1 MTGSVTNRVLC
12 IAIIGMLACSSLFG
26 IIAAPRFTENNTSS
40 IQIQNSSHQDT
51 GNRNTQGTSH
61 SDWYWPDGNGNVIDI
76 RSLLDSYRDKAGSA
90 QLFHTSSYSDSQD
103 GFGLTYQTHGNILTI
118 HASISDYGIVTYNFD
133 EGSYQSVMVSG
144 MELTNTYGSPVL
156 PYSKVLFNIP
166 QGEQILDVH
175 VRSGS
180 SESIYGLDVVPG
192 PKPVAIYG
200 NMTPDNGLFF
210 NPEFYGSESLLP
222 RQLVGS
228 EIVHHGSEQALMI
241 TLNPLQYNS
250 MEKYAVLHSE
260 IIIDVT
266 YSDLISHDDVT
277 FNGWSDNDGT
287 NYTIITSDAF
297 LPVLSDFIDWKTS
310 LGFKV
315 QVVTV
320 NDILSTYAG
329 RDNPEKIRS
338 FIKAAYTEN
347 ETEYFLLIGDCDI
360 VPVREVVDPAGG
372 PGLDNGTE
380 PSDLYYECLD
390 GDWDSNLNN
399 QFGEMDDNVD
409 LFPEVKVGRLPV
421 QTPSQAQHTL
431 QQIISYAKDPVAGD
445 WLNDF
450 MLIAVDCFGFGD
462 GVVMTEGEVNEKY
475 LFDSF
480 FDVFRYYPTDGS
492 LSTSNIVSKINSGV
506 NIIDFFDHGAYDVW
520 ASALGVDDVL
530 NLNNGNK
537 SFFAFA
543 MACETAAFDVESVEP
558 VIGEAFFR
566 NPNGGASAYIGATR
580 VAWAGYNCFDGLHNK
595 FWDFF
600 LQDALANR
608 AASPKDALQSAI
620 NYMATTFDTT
630 NGPTLETIYQAI
642 YFGDPSLTLY
652 WKDNVTTITEPV
664 EVNQVVNLNETC
676 LTYNNLPI
684 QDNVDVLVQ
693 DPLGTTIYSNTVM
706 TDATGSF
713 SISFAASSRPGTYA
727 VETTIPTPFEYT
739 AITHFVV
746 GTIDMT
752 LQIDNNPIY
761 NTDLEFSGTT
771 SLDGVGNATLI
782 DSTDTVIGTTALS
795 SVGGSFSGLI
805 NVTAFGPLHLYVQFD
820 NGSETC
826 GKPIGFKVSRGD
838 ILVIADNAGT
848 DYGPE
853 YPGGWADDNFGDG
866 SNPGDYVLA
875 LKDEFNVTVVN
886 TMDFTTP
893 SITFL
898 NEFDA
903 IIVTTGDNYGYPL
916 IAPNNFL
923 LDVLYE
929 YYLDGG
935 EILFEGA
942 AILTILVGQYP
953 EYLPNLFHAEYVDNI
968 MNDGG
973 LELSLSSHPISSGLP
988 SIIPLE
994 AGLGS
999 PYVDI
1004 LNPANNSVQAAS
1016 YSGSYVGDSAIVGL
1030 APSSNYGGVVFIGFS
1045 IDAISNQAYRNQ
1057 LIQNSMKFL
1066 MRPSLMVSLSDD
1078 AMKTGTSE
1086 TINVEVTDTAT
1097 GTPIEGA
1104 DIVFGECGISESN
1117 MTEADGTCSVFLSP
1131 TSEGFIQ
1138 VNVTKGGYLNYST
1151 YIIVYDQS
1159 IVSLTASPKYLE
1171 RNVGTLVTITARDF
1185 YEHNPLENCF
1195 INVTGLGNS
1204 DTGNTNATGM
1214 IDFWLSATT
1223 PGLIQVKGSLSGYI
1237 DSSCNI
1243 PVRLN
1248 ILVLPGVGTE
1258 LSDYCCWDELMLHWN
1273 KYGEFPLYIDYTT
1286 FQNASEEITLD
1297 RLEELNPDV
1306 LCLGFTLESMSTSEI
1321 DAIKNYVAQGHGFVI
1336 DSGALYYNPT
1346 DWEQFLGLT
1355 GLDNMDGENAIVQI
1369 AQLYSGHPLFNKI
1382 SNPYIAGFPLAVY
1395 PDATGW
1401 DSSKL
1406 LGATYVGLEEST
1418 IPKGA
1423 IITYRG
1429 MVYISN
1435 VPEYESNADD
1445 CQLLY
1450 NAFLWSHYEIPEHE
1464 IAVSL
1469 NVPDRVEPAS
1479 TVPIYVTAIN
1489 SGLST
1494 ETNVHVYLYIDSILV
1509 DSLTIPSFANG
1520 SAEVLEYDW
1529 SVPTAGQYN
1538 ITATVDIVPGEI
1550 NTVDNR
1556 VSAYVVARYLIDYIM
1571 VSDAFN
1577 WYSAKDNGVNL
1588 MITGDDVYETV
1599 SLPFAFP
1606 YYDYIYDEVHISSNG
1621 WLSFVNSQPYEF
1633 SNVEYPSSD
1642 PRFAYAIAPMWAD
1655 LYSDSNIYYWGTE
1668 DWAVIEFNNFEYL
1681 SGSPLGTYEVVFY
1694 PDGHITFNYLEME
1707 SIYYGTVG
1715 LNYGDGVHYNSYES
1729 SLLSYV
1735 ANTTLAFYY
1744 FLPEHDLAA
1753 GLTAPDYTFLDQPTE
1768 LIPYVRNTGN
1778 STEVNVELIMNID
1791 GIQVLSVM
1799 TTSLDSLE
1807 TFDYSFTWTPSFIGT
1822 HIIEVNVTPIA
1833 GEFTTINNQV
1843 TRYIYVEAPIDFDI
1857 LSPTQGETI
1866 EGGMVLVEFSSST
1879 MYNLMYMQIYLNN
1892 EYLFYDYSPNT
1903 GEVIVPVFENGTN
1916 EITLE
1921 LYWSDSAISEAT
1933 VEFVSTNVIPLLHPV
1948 NGDYYNWYMDSDY
1961 SNYFMNF
1968 TFGDMVNAFDVE
1980 VHIYEEIRDATN
1992 TTQDSIAFDTI
2003 VSTINGYVSSGTIQ
2017 GAHIFCISGLAS
2029 PTITGHSAQ
2038 IGDFMVG
2045 MDWTDVMRVDD
2056 TGLWRGYS
2064 VWTAS
2069 SNGTG
2074 IACSAFRSN
2083 GILATYEY
2091 SGGYMTG
2098 FVLDSSFLPPPD
2110 TNAPEWLVQ
2119 PDHIYGEAGQ
2129 IFQYQFSVIDE
2140 TAVDSFRVDDATRF
2154 QISSSG
2160 LLKNTMLLSV
2170 GSYDIV
2176 VTATDPYNQSS
2187 SIDVTVIVQDSIAPT
2202 WLITEHEFTI
2212 YARQDISVFLA
2223 AVDFSGIDRWSVNDT
2238 RFMVNSKG
2246 WLSNAQTL
2254 RAGTYILKVSVFDPY
2269 QNENTMTIEI
2279 HVLPATT
2286 RPEGELFLI
2295 YMTVVFTGITVA
2307 GFIVILLIRKRMM
2320 GSQSG

>member
-12 IAIIGMLACSSLFG
+12 IAIIGMFACSSLFG
-26 IIAAPRFTENNTSS
+26 IIAAPKFGENNTPS
-40 IQIQNSSHQDT
+40 IQTLDSSRQDT
-51 GNRNTQGTSH
+51 GNENTEGNSP
-61 SDWYWPDGNGNVIDI
+61 SNWYWPDGNGNELDI
-76 RSLLDSYRDKAGSA
+76 RSLLDSYRDNAGSVK
-90 QLFHTSSYSDSQD
+90 LFHTSSYSDSQD
-103 GFGLTYQTHGNILTI
+103 GFDLSYKTHGNIMTI

-133 EGSYQSVMVSG
+133 EGSYQSLMVSG

-156 PYSKVLFNIP
+156 PYSKVLFYIP
-166 QGEQILDVH
+166 QGEQVLDVH
-175 VRSGS
+175 VRSES

-200 NMTPDNGLFF
+200 NMTPDTSLFF
-210 NPEFYGSESLLP
+210 NPEFYDSASLLP
-222 RQLVGS
+222 EQLVSS
-228 EIVHHGSEQALMI
+228 EIAHHGNEQALMI
-241 TLNPLQYNS
+241 TLNPLQYNP

-260 IIIDVT
+260 IVIDVT
-266 YSDLISHDDVT
+266 YSGLISHDEVT
-277 FNGWSDNDGT
+277 FNGWSGYDGA
-287 NYTIITSDAF
+287 NYTILTSDAF
-297 LPVLSDFIDWKTS
+297 VPVLSDFINWKTS
-310 LGFKV
+310 LGFQV

-329 RDNPEKIRS
+329 RDNPEKVRS

-347 ETEYFLLIGDCDI
+347 GTEYFLLIGDCDI

-380 PSDLYYECLD
+380 PTDLYYECLD
-390 GDWDSNLNN
+390 GDWDSNMNS
-399 QFGEMDDNVD
+399 QFGEMNDNVD

-431 QQIISYAKDPVAGD
+431 QQIISYEKDPVAGD

-492 LSTSNIVSKINSGV
+492 LSTANIVSKMNSGV

-520 ASALGVDDVL
+520 ANALGVDDVL

-608 AASPKDALQSAI
+608 AANPKDALQSAI

-630 NGPTLETIYQAI
+630 NAPTLETIYQAI
-642 YFGDPSLTLY
+642 YFGDPSLVLY
-652 WKDNVTTITEPV
+652 WKDNVTTIAEPT
-664 EVNQVVNLNETC
+664 EVNQTVNLNETC

-684 QDNVDVLVQ
+684 EDNVDILVK
-693 DPLGTTIYSNTVM
+693 DPLGTIVYSNTLM

-713 SISFAASSRPGTYA
+713 SVSFTASSRPGTYT
-727 VETTIPTPFEYT
+727 VETTISTPFEYT
-739 AITHFVV
+739 ALTNFVV

-752 LQIDNNPIY
+752 LQIDNDPIY
-761 NTDLEFSGTT
+761 CTNLEFSGTT
-771 SLDGVGNATLI
+771 SLNGVGNATLL
-782 DSTDTVIGTTALS
+782 DSTDSIIGTTTLS
-795 SVGGSFSGLI
+795 SVGGLFSGLI
-805 NVTAFGPLHLYVQFD
+805 NVTSFGPLHLYVQFD
-820 NGSETC
+820 NGSQTC
-826 GKPIGFKVSRGD
+826 GKSIGFKVSRGD

-893 SITFL
+893 PITFL

-929 YYLDGG
+929 YHLNGG

-942 AILTILVGQYP
+942 AILTVLVGQYP
-953 EYLPNLFHAEYVDNI
+953 EYLPNLFHAEYVENT

-973 LELSLSSHPISSGLP
+973 LELSLSGHPISSGLP
-988 SIIPLE
+988 STIPLE

-999 PYVDI
+999 PYADVF
-1004 LNPANNSVQAAS
+1004 NPINNSVQAAS
-1016 YSGSYVGDSAIVGL
+1016 YSGSYVGNSAIIGL

-1045 IDAISNQAYRNQ
+1045 IDAISNQAYRDL
-1057 LIQNSMKFL
+1057 LIQNSMEFL

-1086 TINVEVTDTAT
+1086 TISVEVTDTAT
-1097 GTPIEGA
+1097 GTPVEGA
-1104 DIVFGECGISESN
+1104 DIIFEGCGVSESN
-1117 MTEADGTCSVFLSP
+1117 LTEADGTCSVILSP
-1131 TSEGFIQ
+1131 TFEGLVQ

-1159 IVSLTASPKYLE
+1159 IISLTASPKYLE
-1171 RNVGTLVTITARDF
+1171 RNDVTLVTITARDF
-1185 YEHNPLENCF
+1185 YEHNTLENCF

-1204 DTGNTNATGM
+1204 ETGYTNASGM
-1214 IDFWLSATT
+1214 VDFSLSATT

-1237 DSSCNI
+1237 SSSCNI

-1258 LSDYCCWDELMLHWN
+1258 LSEYCCWDELMLHWN

-1286 FQNASEEITLD
+1286 FQNASEVITLD
-1297 RLEELNPDV
+1297 RLEELNADV

-1321 DAIKNYVAQGHGFVI
+1321 DAIEEYVMQGHGFVM
-1336 DSGALYYNPT
+1336 DSGALYYNPS
-1346 DWEQFLGLT
+1346 DWENFLGLT
-1355 GLDNMDGENAIVQI
+1355 GLSNMYGENAVIQI
-1369 AQLYSGHPLFNKI
+1369 EQQYPAHPLFNKI
-1382 SNPYIAGFPLAVY
+1382 SDPYIAGYPMAVY
-1395 PDATGW
+1395 PDTTGW

-1406 LGATYVGLEEST
+1406 LGATYVGLEAST

-1429 MVYISN
+1429 MVYISTI
-1435 VPEYESNADD
+1435 PEYESNVDD

-1450 NAFLWSHYEIPEHE
+1450 NSFLWSHYEIPEHE
-1464 IAVSL
+1464 IALSL
-1469 NVPDRVEPAS
+1469 DVPDKVEPAS
-1479 TVPIYVTAIN
+1479 TVPISATAMN

-1494 ETNVHVYLYIDSILV
+1494 ETNVHVYLYIDSILM

-1520 SAEVLEYDW
+1520 TTESLEYDW
-1529 SVPTAGQYN
+1529 YVSSVGSYN
-1538 ITATVDIVPGEI
+1538 ITATVDIMPGES
-1550 NTVDNR
+1550 NTLDN
-1556 VSAYVVARYLIDYIM
+1556 SASEFVVARYLIDYIM
-1571 VSDAFN
+1571 VSDEFN

-1588 MITGDDVYETV
+1588 MITGDDEYETV
-1599 SLPFAFP
+1599 NLPFAFP
-1606 YYDYIYDEVHISSNG
+1606 YYDYVYDEVHISSNG
-1621 WLSFVNSQPYEF
+1621 WLSFVNPQPYDY
-1633 SNVEYPSSD
+1633 SNVQYPSSD
-1642 PRFAYAIAPMWAD
+1642 SRFAYAVAPMWAD
-1655 LYSDSNIYYWGTE
+1655 LYSDSNIYYWETE

-1694 PDGHITFNYLEME
+1694 PDGHITFNYLEMYN
-1707 SIYYGTVG
+1707 IYDGTVG
-1715 LNYGDGVHYNSYES
+1715 LNHGDGIHYNSHES
-1729 SLLSYV
+1729 GLLSYAV
-1735 ANTTLAFYY
+1735 NTTLAFYY

-1753 GLTAPDYTFLDQPTE
+1753 GLTAPDYAFLGQPTE
-1768 LIPYVRNTGN
+1768 LIPYIRNTGN
-1778 STEVNVELIMNID
+1778 STEVNVELIMSID
-1791 GIQVLSVM
+1791 GIEVLSVM
-1799 TTSLDSLE
+1799 TTSLDSLD
-1807 TFDYSFTWTPSFIGT
+1807 TFEYPFSWTPSFTGT
-1822 HIIEVNVTPIA
+1822 HTIEVNVTPIP
-1833 GEFTTINNQV
+1833 GEFSTTNNQII
-1843 TRYIYVEAPIDFDI
+1843 RDIYVQAPRNFEIV
-1857 LSPTQGETI
+1857 SPTQGETVD
-1866 EGGMVLVEFSSST
+1866 GGIVLVEFDSST
-1879 MYNLMYMQIYLNN
+1879 MDELMYIEIYLNN
-1892 EYLFYDYSPNT
+1892 EYITYDYNPYI
-1903 GEVIVPVFENGTN
+1903 GEVAVPVFENGTN

-1921 LYWSDSAISEAT
+1921 LYWSDSVVSEAT

-1948 NGDYYNWYMDSDY
+1948 DGDYYNWYMDYDY
-1961 SNYFMNF
+1961 DNYFLNF
-1968 TFGDMVNAFDVE
+1968 TFGQMVNAFDVE

-1992 TTQDSIAFDTI
+1992 TTMDSIVFDVI
-2003 VSTINGYVSSGTIQ
+2003 ASTINGYVISGSIQ
-2017 GAHIFCISGLAS
+2017 GAHIFCITGLAS
-2029 PTITGHSAQ
+2029 PTMTGHSAQ

-2045 MDWTDVMRVDD
+2045 LDWTEVMHIDETD
-2056 TGLWRGYS
+2056 LWRGYS

-2074 IACSAFRSN
+2074 SACSAFRSN
-2083 GILATYEY
+2083 GILATYEA

-2098 FVLDSSFLPPPD
+2098 LVVDTSFLPAPD
-2110 TNAPEWLVQ
+2110 TNPPEWLTQ
-2119 PDHIYGEAGQ
+2119 PEYIYGEAGEL
-2129 IFQYQFSVIDE
+2129 FQYQFSATDE
-2140 TAVDSFRVDDATRF
+2140 TAVDSFRVDDTTRF

-2160 LLKNTMLLSV
+2160 LLGNIMPLHV

-2176 VTATDPYNQSS
+2176 VTATDPFNHSS
-2187 SIDVTVIVQDSIAPT
+2187 SIDVTVAVQDSIAPT
-2202 WLITEHEFTI
+2202 WLITEQSFTI
-2212 YARQDISVFLA
+2212 NARQDISVFLA
-2223 AVDFSGIDRWSVNDT
+2223 AVDFSGIDHWSVNDT
-2238 RFMVNSKG
+2238 RFMVNSTG
-2246 WLSNAQTL
+2246 WLNNAQVL

-2279 HVLPATT
+2279 LVLPATT
-2286 RPEGELFLI
+2286 ILEGELFLI

-2307 GFIVILLIRKRMM
+2307 GFIVILLIRKRRM
-2320 GSQSG
+2320 GP